1 MPRGRAGGDGQ
12 DAEKSAFRA
21 VLGELMVSTLSQD
34 EIESGLVKKGFR
46 RSHTETIAIYLWSL
60 ETSSVE
66 I

>member
-1 MPRGRAGGDGQ
+1 
-12 DAEKSAFRA
+12 
-21 VLGELMVSTLSQD
+21 MVSTLSQD

-46 RSHTETIAIYLWSL
+46 RSHTETIAIYLWRL